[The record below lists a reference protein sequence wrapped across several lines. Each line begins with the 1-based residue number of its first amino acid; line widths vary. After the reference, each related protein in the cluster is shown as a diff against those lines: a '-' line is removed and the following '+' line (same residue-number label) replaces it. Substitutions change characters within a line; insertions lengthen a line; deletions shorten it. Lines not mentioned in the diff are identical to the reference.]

1 VREIGMSDLVQA
13 FVTRVG
19 AFLSSGGVLW
29 GIAISAFL
37 TVASIGVAVAVVVQ
51 WPANR
56 FSDTHAPAKRPM
68 PSRILHAVGRNVGG
82 ALLIVLGI
90 AMSLPGIPGQGVLT
104 IIIGITLLD
113 IPGKRRL
120 EQRLIGRPR
129 FLHLINRMRARF
141 SRPPLELD

>member
-1 VREIGMSDLVQA
+1 MSDLIHAFTTQA
-13 FVTRVG
+13 G
-19 AFLSSGGVLW
+19 AFLRRGGVLW
-29 GIAISAFL
+29 GVAISIFL

-56 FSDTHAPAKRPM
+56 FSDTHAPTRRAM
-68 PSRILHAVGRNVGG
+68 PSRVLHAIGRNVGG
-82 ALLIVLGI
+82 AILILLGI
-90 AMSLPGIPGQGVLT
+90 AMSLPGIPGQGFLT

-120 EQRLIGRPR
+120 ERRLIARPR
-129 FLHLINRMRARF
+129 FLQLINRMRARF